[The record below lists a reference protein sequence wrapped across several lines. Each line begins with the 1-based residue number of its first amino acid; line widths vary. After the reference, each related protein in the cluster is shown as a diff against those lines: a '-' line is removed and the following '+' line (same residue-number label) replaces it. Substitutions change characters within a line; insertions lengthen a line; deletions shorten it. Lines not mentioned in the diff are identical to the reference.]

1 MNEISSKQLYIMI
14 FFIPLVF
21 KMSSLPALLY
31 GEAGIS
37 AYALI
42 GIVVAVEFLQLAVV
56 LLVTKEGGMDGIK
69 EKYGNKVYCIISI
82 PFLFVIFIKMLV
94 LTQELTNYLCSFFFY
109 NISETAITV
118 VLILA
123 IAYLGTRGARSI
135 GRLYEISIWLIPI
148 IIIFGLFFGEI
159 EFEGNYLTPLFEDG
173 AQTYFS
179 AIGKFLIFTFDFS
192 PLLFFKPKVKKIT
205 PIAVCMVLGTASVV
219 GGYAL
224 LYSLYG
230 NASMHAT
237 FGFARLAAF
246 NTVISEIGSLDWPSV
261 LLWLITGTLSLA
273 LKINAV
279 NRISDGLKLKK
290 AGTFIFCAAVLIV
303 LITSVKTLSEAVKF
317 VTNGI
322 QYAVFAVEV
331 ALPLVVLLLYAIK
344 NGRRREY
351 APQS

>member
-21 KMSSLPALLY
+21 KMSSLPALFY
-31 GEAGIS
+31 GEAGAT

-42 GIVVAVEFLQLAVV
+42 GMVVIVEFLQLAIV
-56 LLVTKEGGMDGIK
+56 LLVAREGGMDGIR
-69 EKYGNKVYCIISI
+69 EKYGNKVYCVVSI

-94 LTQELTNYLCSFFFY
+94 LTQELVHYLCSFFFY
-109 NISETAITV
+109 NIPETAIV
-118 VLILA
+118 SALMLV
-123 IAYLGTRGARSI
+123 IAYLGTRGARAI
-135 GRLYEISIWLIPI
+135 GRLYELSIWLIPI
-148 IIIFGLFFGEI
+148 IVIFGAFFGEI
-159 EFEGNYLTPLFEDG
+159 ELEGNFLTPVFEDG
-173 AQTYFS
+173 AKTYVS
-179 AIGKFLIFTFDFS
+179 AVGKFLIFTFDFS
-192 PLLFFKPKVKKIT
+192 PLLFFKPKVKKIA

-230 NASMHAT
+230 NASLHAT

-279 NRISDGLKLKK
+279 NRISDGMKLKK
-290 AGTFIFCAAVLIV
+290 CGTFIFCAAVLTV
-303 LITSVKTLSEAVKF
+303 LLTSIKTLSEAVEF
-317 VTNGI
+317 VTGGV
-322 QYAVFAVEV
+322 QYAVFAIEI
-331 ALPLVVLLLYAIK
+331 ALPLIVLLMYAIK
-344 NGRRREY
+344 NGRREY
-351 APQS
+351 APQG